1 MGSSQNMFTIASKRD
16 FENLFFLFKKFSKNY
31 IIKLSR
37 GGILKVKL
45 YVANDGTVNFI
56 QFKNIKIALD
66 RDICIFISDIDKNN
80 NIKVNRYV
88 REKLLKKFK
97 VYYWDYI
104 DCNENI
110 LHIKF
115 LVKYSPILSKFVD
128 LTEFDT
134 IEFTPSS
141 DNVVDNWSSISYVNL
156 NDGKEFFNVYDVAC
170 TEQDIISL
178 KIDLEFL
185 TILKKQKF
193 H

>member
-1 MGSSQNMFTIASKRD
+1 M
-16 FENLFFLFKKFSKNY
+16 
-31 IIKLSR
+31 
-37 GGILKVKL
+37 KL
-45 YVANDGTVNFI
+45 YATDDRTINFI

-66 RDICIFISDIDKNN
+66 MDVYVFLGNIDKNN
-80 NIKVNRYV
+80 GIKIHKSIG
-88 REKLLKKFK
+88 EKLLEKFK
-97 VYYWDYI
+97 VDRWDSFDY
-104 DCNENI
+104 NENM

-141 DNVVDNWSSISYVNL
+141 DNVIDNWSNVSYVNL
-156 NDGKEFFNVYDVAC
+156 NDGKEFFNVYDVSYDVSY
-170 TEQDIISL
+170 TGQDVISL
-178 KIDLEFL
+178 EIDSEFL